1 MGAEGDTTT
10 DVFGFARDAELTPRS
25 SRSED
30 DLSGGELFAE
40 VRLHQLRLTI
50 DDGFDAAVVEEV
62 DMIVLRM
69 LAQVSSELRT
79 RGSADG
85 GDVFDTR
92 SLVHLPSDALGDDG
106 DVKTLTRGVDSRS
119 DT

>member
-1 MGAEGDTTT
+1 M
-10 DVFGFARDAELTPRS
+10 
-25 SRSED
+25 
-30 DLSGGELFAE
+30 
-40 VRLHQLRLTI
+40 I
-50 DDGFDAAVVEEV
+50 D
-62 DMIVLRM
+62 LRM

-92 SLVHLPSDALGDDG
+92 SLVHLPTDALGDDG
-106 DVKTLTRGVDSRS
+106 DVETLTCGVDSRS